1 MNKRAQWDVFWL
13 EYVAG
18 AVLVLSFYL
27 AARGAY
33 IGMAYVVALLTGAI
47 LGKFWYERIR
57 KKKSLLPVTVCTLGV
72 LLGIILGSIGTDRRV
87 VVIAYLIGLGLSYSA
102 HAEKWIK
109 TA

>member
-1 MNKRAQWDVFWL
+1 MNRKGQWDVFWL
-13 EYVAG
+13 EYVA
-18 AVLVLSFYL
+18 AAILVISFYL

-33 IGMAYVVALLTGAI
+33 VGMAYVVALLTGAI

-57 KKKSLLPVTVCTLGV
+57 KKKALLPIGICTLAV
-72 LLGIILGSIGTDRRV
+72 LLGIIMGSIGTDRRV

-102 HAEKWIK
+102 HAEKWVK